1 MKKKK
6 PNYYKEIVVILDDL
20 GKTYPSYG
28 LGRHL
33 STAFSEYTDLWGISD
48 KDILFALTKYRAEL
62 SYDTPHPPIE
72 DLEQLKEESK
82 NLTIFNINEDFEDGQ
97 HY

>member
-6 PNYYKEIVVILDDL
+6 PNYYKEIVTILDDL

-48 KDILFALTKYRAEL
+48 KEILFAITKYRAEL
-62 SYDTPHPPIE
+62 SYDVPRETYEE
-72 DLEQLKEESK
+72 DIEQLKEDSK
-82 NLTIFNINEDFEDGQ
+82 NLTIFDLNDD
-97 HY
+97 